1 MKTLSTYTEEKINH
15 LLAKYSGFYAFS
27 QKQFEEAKK
36 ENIKYVSRGAGLYH
50 EAGKSKEFDADYKL
64 MIKEAIEQ
72 DLKENGKE
80 AIIERE
86 LINHECYYTYD
97 ISDAVAKLSDYNITY
112 DEIKA
117 EFNKNKS
124 KHYDD

>member
-15 LLAKYSGFYAFS
+15 LFTKYNGFFAFS

-50 EAGKSKEFDADYKL
+50 EEGKSKEFDADYKL

-97 ISDAVAKLSDYNITY
+97 VSDAVAKLSDYNITY
-112 DEIKA
+112 DEIRA

>member
-1 MKTLSTYTEEKINH
+1 MKTLSTYTEKKINH
-15 LLAKYSGFYAFS
+15 LFSKYNGFFAFS

-36 ENIKYVSRGAGLYH
+36 ENINYVSRGAGLYH
-50 EAGKSKEFDADYKL
+50 EEGKSKEFDADYKL
-64 MIKEAIEQ
+64 MIKEAIDQ

-86 LINHECYYTYD
+86 LMNYECYYSYD
-97 ISDAVAKLSDYNITY
+97 ITDAVAKLSDYNITY
-112 DEIKA
+112 DEIRA